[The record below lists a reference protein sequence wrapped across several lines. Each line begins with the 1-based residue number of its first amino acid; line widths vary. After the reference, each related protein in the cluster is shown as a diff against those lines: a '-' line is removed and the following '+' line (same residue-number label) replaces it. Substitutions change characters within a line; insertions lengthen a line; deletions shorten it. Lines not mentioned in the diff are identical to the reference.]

1 MIEVSEEGS
10 DIDAS
15 HLGDVMGTELA
26 DVAGLLQ
33 DLAEWA
39 PPHRLHL

>member
-15 HLGDVMGTELA
+15 HLGDVIGTELA
-26 DVAGLLQ
+26 DVVGLLQ
-33 DLAEWA
+33 DLAKWA
-39 PPHRLHL
+39 PLYRLHL